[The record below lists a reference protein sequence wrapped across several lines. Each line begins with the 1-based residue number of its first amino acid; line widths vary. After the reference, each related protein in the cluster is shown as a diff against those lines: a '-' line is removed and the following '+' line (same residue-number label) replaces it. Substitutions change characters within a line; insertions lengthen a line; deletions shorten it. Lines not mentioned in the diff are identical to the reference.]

1 MAKMRR
7 AKKVELVE
15 ELKQKLADSPSVIFL
30 DYRGL
35 KVKEASK
42 IRFKLQDSGFDYR
55 VAKNTLLKRATDALQ
70 IEGIEPYLEGPTAVV
85 FGGDDPVALAKTLS
99 GLAKEY
105 KVLQF
110 KGGILEKQVI
120 GAETVKKL
128 SELPPKEELIG
139 RAVGGIKAPLYGLV
153 NVLAGNLRNLVY
165 VLNQISEQKAS

>member
-7 AKKVELVE
+7 AKKE
-15 ELKQKLADSPSVIFL
+15 EVMEEITQKLANSSTVIFL

-35 KVKEASK
+35 KVKEASNL
-42 IRFKLQDSGFDYR
+42 RFRLKDSGFDYK
-55 VAKNTLLKRATDALQ
+55 VVKNTLLKRAADALE
-70 IEGIEPYLEGPTAVV
+70 IEGLEQFLAGPTAVV
-85 FGGDDPVALAKTLS
+85 FGGDDPVAVAKALSNLAR
-99 GLAKEY
+99 EY

-110 KGGILEKQVI
+110 KGGILDKQPV
-120 GAETVKKL
+120 GPETVKRL

-139 RAVGGIKAPLYGLV
+139 RAIGGIKAPLYGLV